1 MKPTPRI
8 LLPFNFTEGCVAALQ
23 YASQFASYLKADLV
37 LLHCAGEEVLTPTFQ
52 SHLMTRLRSFTDRYM
67 PMASHTITR
76 FCVVRNGYLR
86 ENLASVVEYHN
97 VDLLISS
104 PEAFLGYKAS
114 GDVVSLKEFA
124 GCPVLIVP
132 QEVTFKPLRKIA
144 YSLNFDDIDTSVI
157 QKIQHLAQAFG
168 ASIILLHLHRKIET
182 VTLCQFQKT
191 AASLKTQFP
200 EAPMSVVFQEEE
212 DLLEGLND
220 FAEVHAPDL
229 FVMATRDTHL
239 VHEYFSGHYRK
250 TRAYHLNTP
259 FLNLYQA
266 RITACSGSCL
276 HCQDD
281 ALPVEQEYKSVISRK
296 VQVA

>member
-1 MKPTPRI
+1 M
-8 LLPFNFTEGCVAALQ
+8 AALQ

-37 LLHCAGEEVLTPTFQ
+37 LLHCAGEEQLTPTFQ
-52 SHLMTRLRSFTDRYM
+52 SHLMSRLRSFTDRYM
-67 PMASHTITR
+67 PLGAPTITR

-132 QEVTFKPLRKIA
+132 QEVTFKPLRKIV
-144 YSLNFDDIDTSVI
+144 YSLNFHDIDTSVI
-157 QKIQHLAQAFG
+157 QRVQALARPFG
-168 ASIILLHLHRKIET
+168 ASIVLLYLHGKIET
-182 VTLCQFQKT
+182 VELCQLQKK
-191 AASLKTQFP
+191 AARLKEQFP
-200 EAPMSVVFQEEE
+200 YAEMSAVFQEEE

-220 FAEVHAPDL
+220 FAEGHSPDL

-281 ALPVEQEYKSVISRK
+281 ALPFEQEYKPAATRK